1 MNAKRK
7 YRGRRPAA
15 ANHVQ
20 RPRHPVREPAFVPNG
35 QPMTAEPVP
44 SGPLQT
50 HEGVLEMHPKGYGFL
65 RSVAR
70 NYLAQPTDPY
80 VPGPLIQKL
89 GLREGM
95 QLTGPVEPGR
105 GSAGPRLVHVDA
117 IEGME
122 PQKYPRRKFDEL
134 TPIDPTEHIRLET
147 GTEPL
152 TTRVMDLLTP

>member
-15 ANHVQ
+15 ANQVQ

-35 QPMTAEPVP
+35 QPMTMEPASSAP
-44 SGPLQT
+44 SGPLQI

-65 RSVAR
+65 RTVAK

-89 GLREGM
+89 VLREGM
-95 QLTGPVEPGR
+95 QLTGPVEPAR
-105 GSAGPRLVHVDA
+105 GSSGPRLVRVHA
-117 IEGME
+117 INA
-122 PQKYPRRKFDEL
+122 
-134 TPIDPTEHIRLET
+134 TDPHKH
-147 GTEPL
+147 P
-152 TTRVMDLLTP
+152 